1 MPKYMATRRKRRR
14 EGTNVSLS
22 GSGYNVP
29 VDLGLEAA
37 SNSRQNHVERIDKMD
52 DFVFAYRLYEI
63 IYMVSVDTAVYMG
76 AVLCQHPGGIKWRD
90 QAHSKSRV

>member
-1 MPKYMATRRKRRR
+1 
-14 EGTNVSLS
+14 
-22 GSGYNVP
+22 
-29 VDLGLEAA
+29 
-37 SNSRQNHVERIDKMD
+37 MD

-90 QAHSKSRV
+90 QAHNKSQV